1 MTADPR
7 EHLLRV
13 PADGALHRHEAR
25 EADRAQSFKRRAE
38 VAHNHDV
45 LPVDTLGELIQFEK
59 TLLGSE
65 YFPIDEFADNHALL
79 RSGRVQTEGVITHR
93 FPLDD
98 IAAAFD
104 RFMSGD
110 SGKVLVQP

>member
-1 MTADPR
+1 
-7 EHLLRV
+7 
-13 PADGALHRHEAR
+13 
-25 EADRAQSFKRRAE
+25 
-38 VAHNHDV
+38 V